1 MIDARAW
8 LVWLTAVVVIIMT
21 TRNPLYLILLLV
33 VTQAVSTNFPPPAFQ
48 LPLGRFALVI
58 LSFSAIF
65 NALSI
70 HVGQTVL
77 FRLPVNWPL
86 IGGNVTLEAA
96 VFGLINGLL
105 LLTLLALFL
114 TFNQVVA
121 AGDLIRLTPRAL
133 YDLGLV
139 MLIAITYV
147 PETIQQLQRIRDAQA
162 IRGHQLQGWRDWR
175 PVAIPLLVGGL
186 ERAMNLAEAMVARG
200 YGATRNEGQPLW
212 VRLGLAFG
220 LAAGLAGWLLT
231 FWLAWLGWSLLLLG
245 LAIMGLVLWQQG
257 QRVQVTRYRPNR
269 WSARETLVVITAV
282 LPLLLIFIPSPFVP
296 ADALFYT
303 TYPSLTLPPFN
314 PWVGLSLALYAL
326 PALV

>member
-1 MIDARAW
+1 MIDPRAW
-8 LVWLTAVVVIIMT
+8 LIWLTAIAAIVLT
-21 TRNPLYLILLLV
+21 TRNPLYLTVLLAV
-33 VTQAVSTNFPPPAFQ
+33 VLAIRANFPPGPFQ

-58 LSFSAIF
+58 FPFSMIF

-70 HVGQTVL
+70 HVGETVL
-77 FRLPVNWPL
+77 FRLPPSPL
-86 IGGNVTLEAA
+86 IGGIITLEAA

-139 MLIAITYV
+139 ALIAITYV
-147 PETIQQLQRIRDAQA
+147 PETMQQLQRIREAQA
-162 IRGHQLQGWRDWR
+162 IRGHRLRGWRDWR

-200 YGATRNEGQPLW
+200 YGATTDERQPLW
-212 VRLGLAFG
+212 VRFGLAIG
-220 LAAGLAGWLLT
+220 LAAGLGGWLLT
-231 FWLAWLGWSLLLLG
+231 FWWAWLGWSLLLLG
-245 LAIMGLVLWQQG
+245 LAMMGFILWRQG
-257 QRVQVTRYRPNR
+257 QRVQVTRYRTHR
-269 WSARETLVVITAV
+269 WTSRETVVVITAV
-282 LPLLLIFIPSPFVP
+282 FPLLLIFIPWPFLP
-296 ADALFYT
+296 ADLLFYT
-303 TYPSLTLPPFN
+303 TYPAITPPPFN
-314 PWVGLSLALYAL
+314 PWVGLSLALFAI